1 MTEQYIIA
9 IPVNPEPW
17 KAPTV
22 GRGRAFANKGSDA
35 YKQAVRDY
43 LTAAGAPMLEPPYRV
58 HFLFWR
64 KRFQYKDKGG
74 RTRTRNDS
82 DATNMQKLTEDA
94 MQGILISNDVA
105 DRYVTSQ
112 VVEQGIDVE
121 PRVVIMIAHLP
132 DPERIRLPEGFTE
145 QHLTDAL
152 ADQDAT
158 TFTPVADANDW
169 SAEKGIV

>member
-1 MTEQYIIA
+1 MTEQYLIA

-43 LTAAGAPMLEPPYRV
+43 LAAADPPMLTPPYRV

-74 RTRTRNDS
+74 RTRTRNAA

-94 MQGILISNDVA
+94 IQGILISNDVA

-112 VVEQGIDVE
+112 TIEQGLDVD

-132 DPERIRLPEGFTE
+132 DPERIRIPEGFTA
-145 QHLTDAL
+145 QQL
-152 ADQDAT
+152 AEAMAGEDT

-169 SAEKGIV
+169 SAEKGII